1 MGIHVR
7 FKSFPTML
15 LSESVGLVDEAM
27 KFCPR
32 DARPLLSSH
41 RAGRFEIADGPGS
54 L

>member
-7 FKSFPTML
+7 FKSFLTML
-15 LSESVGLVDEAM
+15 LSGFVGLVDEAM

-32 DARPLLSSH
+32 DTRPLLSSH
-41 RAGRFEIADGPGS
+41 RAGRFKIADGPRS